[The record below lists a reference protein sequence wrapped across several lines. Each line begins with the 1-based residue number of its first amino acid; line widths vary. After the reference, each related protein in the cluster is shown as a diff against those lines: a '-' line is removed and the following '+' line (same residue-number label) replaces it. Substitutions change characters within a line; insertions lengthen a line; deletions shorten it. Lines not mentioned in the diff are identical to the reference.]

1 MAWIIVEEQAA
12 EYELKGRT
20 VRRTGERG
28 KHSRAAVH
36 RRVNW
41 LAENPW
47 LSHIEKSDSQVGS
60 FRITKIRSSERYTYM
75 PDSNFPYSE
84 QIEELAQLHY
94 FSVKKRYTGGEIE
107 IRITVKEFAMRNA
120 QGMRFYAQTD
130 QSLNQAAV
138 AFQPF
143 GWGET
148 MSEAL
153 RECLTQ
159 IRQYRYQD

>member
-1 MAWIIVEEQAA
+1 M
-12 EYELKGRT
+12 
-20 VRRTGERG
+20 
-28 KHSRAAVH
+28 S
-36 RRVNW
+36 
-41 LAENPW
+41 
-47 LSHIEKSDSQVGS
+47 
-60 FRITKIRSSERYTYM
+60 
-75 PDSNFPYSE
+75 DSNFPYTE
-84 QIEELAQLHY
+84 QLEELAQLHF

-107 IRITVKEFAMRNA
+107 IRITVKEFATRNA

-130 QSLNQAAV
+130 QSLNQATV

-148 MSEAL
+148 ISEAL